1 MDGVAPPAHGPLWPT
16 VKGTVFY
23 KMSGSGNDFVF
34 LDARYTPE
42 ASCTA
47 EAVSAICERR
57 KGVGADGVVL
67 LGRGRG
73 RGKGSKKGRVSFVF
87 FNSDGSR
94 APMCGNAALCATRLA
109 VRLELTPGP
118 DMVLETESGDLR
130 SRSLDGPDERAQL
143 FLEDFQ
149 VNTAVS
155 VEKREGESGI
165 WSLTVGVP
173 HVVVEVESLEGDE
186 LMERG
191 RKLRFHEAFEPG
203 GANVNFV
210 SQREGREGR
219 GGRGGSGEW
228 MMRSYERGVEGETM
242 ACGTGAVACA
252 AILANKG
259 VVTLPWEVK
268 TVSGSVLRVEGKPI
282 GDGSGSVG
290 LENPSLIGEARLVM
304 TGILA

>member
-1 MDGVAPPAHGPLWPT
+1 M
-16 VKGTVFY
+16 KGTVFY

-67 LGRGRG
+67 LGRGR
-73 RGKGSKKGRVSFVF
+73 GSKKGRVSFVF

-149 VNTAVS
+149 ANTAVS
-155 VEKREGESGI
+155 VEKRGGESGI

-210 SQREGREGR
+210 SQGR
-219 GGRGGSGEW
+219 GRGRRPGEW